1 MRVHWNRCGGDKWCD
16 LLNLNLN
23 HPHFNDL
30 SGVYVIWR
38 GSDGRTVYVGSGEI
52 ADRLLAHRQ
61 ATWAKTH
68 DSLLAT
74 WTQLPENQQAGVERF
89 LADRL
94 NPLEGRAHPNAVP
107 ITVNL
112 PGR

>member
-1 MRVHWNRCGGDKWCD
+1 MRVHWNKCGGDKWCD

-38 GSDGRTVYVGSGEI
+38 GSDGRTVYVGDGEI
-52 ADRLLAHRQ
+52 AARLREHRQ
-61 ATWAKTH
+61 ATWANIH
-68 DSLLAT
+68 GALLAT
-74 WTQLPENQQAGVERF
+74 WTRIPEVQQAGVERF

-94 NPLEGRAHPNAVP
+94 NPLEGATHPNAAP

-112 PGR
+112 PGQ